1 MQWLSS
7 LWRSEPPATVA
18 SDNIVP
24 LHILDACWMYQRFLV
39 APVLRFDEAL
49 DSSKLTDA
57 LLKLIQTGDYRKLGA
72 RTRRNQVGL
81 FVGPGPLLRRSSR
94 PESSNI
100 MSVSPL
106 LRVKLFNDYA
116 DSGRLR

>member
-72 RTRRNQVGL
+72 RTRRNQVGPYHEL
-81 FVGPGPLLRRSSR
+81 KPRLSFSADGKAG
-94 PESSNI
+94 
-100 MSVSPL
+100 VSCPSHHFC
-106 LRVKLFNDYA
+106 V
-116 DSGRLR
+116 